1 MSRKVLIESVCDEI
15 KEKISNDLEIKKEGS
30 SFVFNSSP
38 KYVYALDV
46 TDKYAYIPFAYGLTC
61 DGGPFDC
68 PEKSSFS
75 AINTI
80 FKGEL
85 RPAQKEIKS
94 EAISHLNEYG
104 STIISAYPGCGK
116 TSMSIYISTKIKL
129 RTLVI
134 THRIVL
140 IKQWT
145 DAIKKFC
152 PEATIQVLDT
162 KGDMKDCDFYI
173 MNAINIPKR
182 PREFYKDIGFVIVD
196 EVHLIMAES
205 LSKCML
211 QLLPRFVLGLSA
223 TPYREDE
230 LNILLDLYF
239 GTNRIDRKLYREHKV
254 YKLQTSFSPTVEMA
268 SNGKINWGTVLDS
281 QSMNTNRNEMI
292 IRLIK
297 HFPERV
303 FLVLCKRV
311 EQGEYITKRL
321 LEENEDVTSLI
332 GKQQEYEQ
340 KSRILVGTTGK
351 CSVGFDH
358 PRLNTLI
365 LASDIQAYF
374 VQVLGR
380 VMRTQEGEPLIIDI
394 VDKNPILERHYK
406 VRRSVYIE
414 HGGKIKNFSTDFPDF
429 SVC

>member
-1 MSRKVLIESVCDEI
+1 MSRKVLIESLSDEL
-15 KEKISNDLEIKKEGS
+15 KEKISNDLEIKIEGS
-30 SFVFNSSP
+30 SFVYNALP
-38 KYVYALDV
+38 KFVYALDI
-46 TDKYAYIPFAYGLTC
+46 TPTHAYIPFAYGFTC
-61 DGGPFDC
+61 EGGPFDC
-68 PEKSSFS
+68 PEKSSFPP
-75 AINTI
+75 AHVI
-80 FKGEL
+80 FQGEL

-94 EAISHLNEYG
+94 EAISHLNECG

-129 RTLVI
+129 RTIVI

-140 IKQWT
+140 IKQWK

-152 PEATIQVLDT
+152 PDATIQILDA
-162 KGDMKDCDFYI
+162 KSEMKECDFYI
-173 MNAINIPKR
+173 MNAANVPKH
-182 PREFYKDIGFVIVD
+182 PKSFYKDMGFVIVD
-196 EVHLIMAES
+196 EVHLIMAEG
-205 LSKCML
+205 LSKCMQ
-211 QLLPRFVLGLSA
+211 QLVPRFVLGLSA

-239 GTNRIDRKLYREHKV
+239 GVNRIDRKLYRPHLV
-254 YKLQTSFSPTVEMA
+254 YKLQTKFVPTVEMA
-268 SNGKINWGTVLDS
+268 SNGKVNWGVVLDT
-281 QSMNTNRNEMI
+281 QSMNTTRNEMI
-292 IRLIK
+292 ISIIK
-297 HFPERV
+297 LFSDRV

-311 EQGEYITKRL
+311 EQGEYIVDRL
-321 LEENEDVTSLI
+321 REEGEDVTSLI

-358 PRLNTLI
+358 PRLNTLL

-380 VMRTQEGEPLIIDI
+380 VMRTQEGEPLVIDI
-394 VDKNPILERHYK
+394 VDKNPILERHFK
-406 VRRSVYIE
+406 VRRGVYIE

-429 SVC
+429 NL